1 MILITCRGNWRK
13 LRIASISL
21 VFVAIISLIGC
32 NSPTY
37 VPAPSPSS
45 PSPTPSPTPEPSTP
59 VKSPPITIALD
70 YFGIR
75 NTHWIPQ
82 WGGDQLAK
90 IQLIVVVSDEQ
101 ATLAVW
107 PPQSGQ
113 NLIFD
118 MDYFQVEAL
127 KGKMDPPVVFNGSAT
142 GTLVVYVAAYN
153 VNKGPITKAQIDMLS
168 KWLGFPE
175 LDILKAAI
183 PDRELVGY
191 YWQTWSPSSN
201 WGIGERYDD
210 KGDGDLR
217 VWLRIGSGQMP
228 EAAQQPVIKPNVKIE
243 GKLPTGVKARAAFV
257 YNASDFAFTLTNNE
271 SFEFPIYWRLETTS
285 NPGTEINYVISPT
298 EGQESVPANGAITVT
313 NKYWFTIPGDYKWKY
328 VAEYPKGNPVASWE
342 GTLKV
347 SP

>member
-1 MILITCRGNWRK
+1 MITCCGNWHK

-21 VFVAIISLIGC
+21 VFVAVISLIGC

-37 VPAPSPSS
+37 VPIPSPSS
-45 PSPTPSPTPEPSTP
+45 PSPTPTPTPEPSTS
-59 VKSPPITIALD
+59 VTSPPITIALD
-70 YFGIR
+70 YFGVR

-82 WGGDQLAK
+82 VGGDPLAK
-90 IQLIVVVSDEQ
+90 IQLIAVVSDEQ

-113 NLIFD
+113 NLTFD
-118 MDYFQVEAL
+118 MDFFQVKAL
-127 KGKMDPPVVFNGSAT
+127 KEKMDPPVVFNGPVT

-201 WGIGERYDD
+201 WGIGKHYDG
-210 KGDGDLR
+210 GDGDLR

-228 EAAQQPVIKPNVKIE
+228 EAAQQPVLKPNVKIE
-243 GKLPTGVKARAAFV
+243 GKLPAGVRVRTTFF
-257 YNASDFAFTLTNNE
+257 YNESDFAFTLTNNE
-271 SFEFPIYWRLETTS
+271 SFGFPIYWHLESPS
-285 NPGTEINYVISPT
+285 NPGTEINYVIYPT
-298 EGQESVPANGAITVT
+298 EGKQDVPANSSATIH
-313 NKYWFTIPGDYKWKY
+313 NKYWFTTPGDYKWKY